1 MAQTDGM
8 SRVFPYETQRYSSW
22 RASTIICTMNWMLIF
37 TFPLLKWHLCDDLHL
52 YFLKLRQTG
61 SVSRAKMSSFTC
73 TFSHATNRWRREGDG
88 ENEKEP
94 HKRMQQATVTRFPPQ
109 RRELASWLT
118 EAKISVLNQ
127 RKNVVRWY
135 LSAREAWNKV
145 LLWTF
150 QAFQS
155 CICIGSANKI
165 GYNAMLYE
173 RDAL

>member
-1 MAQTDGM
+1 MT
-8 SRVFPYETQRYSSW
+8 SFYNNLHYELDADIYISAFEVTSLW
-22 RASTIICTMNWMLIF
+22 RF
-37 TFPLLKWHLCDDLHL
+37 TPV
-52 YFLKLRQTG
+52 FLKLRQTG

-127 RKNVVRWY
+127 RKNVVCWY